1 MEAVRDFEEDERAQE
16 LRRTGLAADRGLL
29 TANMA
34 QRLIARF
41 VDLAVVFA
49 LALGVTLAT
58 GASENAFIGF
68 IFAMLL
74 PYEIPLVALCG
85 CTVGK
90 LWPSRI
96 RVVAVE
102 TGRPPGLLRATVRT
116 LIVWPTMLLG
126 RLRFLLP
133 DRGAA
138 WLDGVHDRAAGT
150 VVLPTTALRVLHDR
164 PESEWPALL
173 TDAQRRQLAGLA
185 REEHELAA
193 DSD

>member
-41 VDLAVVFA
+41 VDLVVVFA
-49 LALGVTLAT
+49 LALVVSLAT

-68 IFAMLL
+68 IFA
-74 PYEIPLVALCG
+74 
-85 CTVGK
+85 
-90 LWPSRI
+90 
-96 RVVAVE
+96 
-102 TGRPPGLLRATVRT
+102 
-116 LIVWPTMLLG
+116 
-126 RLRFLLP
+126 
-133 DRGAA
+133 
-138 WLDGVHDRAAGT
+138 
-150 VVLPTTALRVLHDR
+150 TALRVLHDR